1 LNRSKEEVLAWE
13 KRWSLPVAIATL
25 VGVAAL
31 IGSAAAASSI
41 SGDGNAEVLRSV
53 HEHSSSETLSGIIQA
68 VGFALFAA
76 PLFYLFRAVRARSG
90 KVRSQLVGL
99 VVVAPLFLAASVL
112 IGAAAKNEGAKEF
125 VAGQAKSTLSA
136 PKAKEECTS
145 KQKEEGAKEFSEEY
159 EPGSGETAL
168 AACEKRKVE
177 DNEASNAV
185 SEASLSPA
193 AAGLGIA
200 GGLGI
205 AVAFFYSCLW
215 AMRTGLLG
223 RFWASFG
230 MAVGVAA
237 LIGFILLPMIWF
249 VYFALL
255 IGGWIPGGRPPAWA
269 AGEAVPWP
277 TPGQQAAEKMEPE
290 EPGANP
296 ELEISD
302 TQTDGS
308 SKPRKRKQRD

>member
-31 IGSAAAASSI
+31 IGSAAAAGGI
-41 SGDGNAEVLRSV
+41 SGDGTAEILRST
-53 HEHSSSETLSGIIQA
+53 HEHSSSETLSGIIQGI
-68 VGFALFAA
+68 GFALFAA
-76 PLFYLFRAVRARSG
+76 PLYYLFRAVRARST
-90 KVRSQLVGL
+90 KVRAQLVGL
-99 VVVAPLFLAASVL
+99 VVVAPLFLAASVV
-112 IGAAAKNEGAKEF
+112 IGAAAKNEGAKDF

-136 PKAKEECTS
+136 SKANEECTS
-145 KQKEEGAKEFSEEY
+145 QRKDEGAKEFGEEF
-159 EPGSGETAL
+159 EPRSGETAL
-168 AACEKRKVE
+168 AACERRKIE
-177 DNEASNAV
+177 DDEASNAV

-205 AVAFFYSCLW
+205 AAAFFYSCLW

-255 IGGWIPGGRPPAWA
+255 VGGWVPGGKPPAWA
-269 AGEAVPWP
+269 AGEAIPWP
-277 TPGQQAAEKMEPE
+277 TPGEKAAEELEPE
-290 EPGANP
+290 KPGADP
-296 ELEISD
+296 ELEIGD

-308 SKPRKRKQRD
+308 SERRKRKQRD